1 MTNLKAPLI
10 MGLDLTAS
18 IRRRSAYALLR
29 PPCEVVGL
37 GALATDE
44 DILGLVKEQSVTLA
58 GIDSPLALPLGLCCL
73 EESCGCEPASPF
85 KGRSAERAMARL
97 GIGSYFTTKRSI
109 IKAMV
114 YRGIGL
120 KARLE
125 ALGVQALEVYPYAS
139 KVRLFGKPIPKK
151 TTPEGLAFL
160 KDRLLRL
167 MPSLAPHLDG
177 LDHDLCDA
185 LMAAYTAILYVQG
198 ETEALGS
205 PEEVPVIVPH
215 ALAAGLCR

>member
-1 MTNLKAPLI
+1 MKAPLL
-10 MGLDLTAS
+10 MGLDLTTS
-18 IRRRSAYALLR
+18 PKRPSAYALLR
-29 PPCEVVGL
+29 QPGEVVGL

-44 DILGLVKEQSVTLA
+44 DILGLVKEQGVTLA
-58 GIDSPLALPLGLCCL
+58 GIDSPMALPLGLCCL
-73 EESCGCEPASPF
+73 EESCACQQASPF
-85 KGRSAERAMARL
+85 KGRSAERELARL

-120 KARLE
+120 KAHLE

-160 KDRLLRL
+160 KERLMGL
-167 MPSLAPHLDG
+167 MPSLAPHLEG
-177 LDHDLCDA
+177 LNHDLCDA
-185 LMAAYTAILYVQG
+185 LMAAYTAVLYLQG
-198 ETEALGS
+198 ATEALGA
-205 PEEVPVIVPH
+205 P
-215 ALAAGLCR
+215 GRRR